1 MASLTPTSHCS
12 GRLVIIYN
20 MLSAP
25 KAHSVHEGSLM
36 LLHILWVLTN
46 KMMLP
51 TLIVHTEQLHCTK
64 ILCALPYSF
73 FPPPSLWQPLSFY
86 CLHSSVF
93 SRMSYSQ
100 IYIVCSG
107 LFKLASFLSFA
118 LKILNPGVK
127 WYLFIMKKQRLFQ
140 MRPQDPKIPVQDYRE
155 KGKIFQTKHKK

>member
-93 SRMSYSQ
+93 SRKSYSWNQ
-100 IYIVCSG
+100 TICRLLRFFFFFSNTCLRPFHVSSCLDDIFSMLNSIQLSECSRVC
-107 LFKLASFLSFA
+107 LS
-118 LKILNPGVK
+118 ITN
-127 WYLFIMKKQRLFQ
+127 
-140 MRPQDPKIPVQDYRE
+140 
-155 KGKIFQTKHKK
+155 